1 MKMYRFFASLLL
13 LLCVL
18 ASGAQEKNKNGFST
32 EKFRA
37 EIEQFITKEA
47 CLTPKEASKFF
58 PVYDEMNRKKR
69 NIFDNMRKLSK
80 RKPADDAGC
89 REVIRKCDKMDL
101 ELKKIQQTY
110 HEKFLSI
117 IPASKLF
124 DVIKAE
130 EKFHR
135 RMLNRGRVAAGKERQ
150 SHDAHKKPL
159 ANHRGN
165 RK

>member
-18 ASGAQEKNKNGFST
+18 ASGAQEKNKNGFSP

-69 NIFDNMRKLSK
+69 NIFDNMRNLTK
-80 RKPADDAGC
+80 RC
-89 REVIRKCDKMDL
+89 V
-101 ELKKIQQTY
+101 
-110 HEKFLSI
+110 SI
-117 IPASKLF
+117 CVLQHCSETILT
-124 DVIKAE
+124 
-130 EKFHR
+130 
-135 RMLNRGRVAAGKERQ
+135 NT
-150 SHDAHKKPL
+150 
-159 ANHRGN
+159 
-165 RK
+165 